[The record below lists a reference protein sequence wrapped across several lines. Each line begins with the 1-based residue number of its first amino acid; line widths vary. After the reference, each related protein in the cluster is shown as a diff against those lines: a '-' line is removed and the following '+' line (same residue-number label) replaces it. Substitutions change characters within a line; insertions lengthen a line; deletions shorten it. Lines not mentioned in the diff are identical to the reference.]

1 MRWRARGGA
10 LLAGAFPALAF
21 PEGDQWWLAWCGL
34 VPLLVLVVRAPSRR
48 EAVVRA
54 WIGGFAYFVTVHHWL
69 VPNAGPFLIVAAIAL
84 GALWTLWAAILWTL
98 LADPQPRRVAAAIVL
113 VPAAWV
119 VAEYVRSW
127 EGLGGP
133 FGLLGS
139 SQWNAPATLSLASL
153 GGVWAVSFVAVGV
166 NVALTTATLP
176 AVTSR
181 MRVTMLGIAAAM
193 TVLGPVWWLVRAE
206 PRPTRTLQ
214 VAGVQPGVIRP
225 VARRFAASEEPTLAL
240 RRGTVDLVVWGESS
254 LGLNPRD
261 HPTYQRRLEDAADA
275 VGSDLLVNVDVRNG
289 PGGILKATLLVGPD
303 GTKARYTKQRLVP
316 FGEYIPLR
324 PILGWV
330 QAVTSAPAV
339 DRRRGSGL
347 EVFETSGIKVGPLIC
362 FESAFPDLTRGLV
375 RRGADVVVMQTA
387 DWTFQGSWGPEHHAS
402 VAAVRAVETGRSVLQ
417 ATLTG
422 VSAAF
427 DPTGRRLLWLDTDR
441 RGAYHVDLPVVSGT
455 TLYVRLGD
463 WVPFGGAVVLLGAG
477 TLALVRRAHVRR
489 SPR

>member
-21 PEGDQWWLAWCGL
+21 PEGDQWWLGWCGL

-69 VPNAGPFLIVAAIAL
+69 VPNAGPFLLVAGIAL
-84 GALWTLWAAILWTL
+84 GALWTVWAAIAWTL
-98 LADPQPRRVAAAIVL
+98 LADPTPHHVAAAIVL

-119 VAEYVRSW
+119 VAEYARSW

-139 SQWNAPATLSLASL
+139 SQWNAPPTLSLASL
-153 GGVWAVSFVAVGV
+153 GGVWAVSFVAIAV
-166 NVALTTATLP
+166 NLAFTTAALP
-176 AVTSR
+176 GLSTR
-181 MRVTMLGIAAAM
+181 LRI
-193 TVLGPVWWLVRAE
+193 TVLGAAAAIAALGPLWWLIRAE
-206 PRPTRTLQ
+206 PTQTDTLE

-225 VARRFAASEEPTLAL
+225 VARRFAASEVPTLEL
-240 RRGTVDLVVWGESS
+240 RAGSVDLVVWGESS
-254 LGLNPRD
+254 VGLNPRD
-261 HPTYQRRLEDAADA
+261 HPAYQRRLEHAAA
-275 VGSDLLVNVDVRNG
+275 TVGSDLLVSVDERDG
-289 PGGILKATLLVGPD
+289 PGGIRKATLLVGRD
-303 GTKARYTKQRLVP
+303 GTEGRYTKQRLVP

-324 PILGWV
+324 PIFGWV
-330 QAVTSAPAV
+330 EAVTSAPAV

-347 EVFETSGIKVGPLIC
+347 EVFETAGVKVGPLIC
-362 FESAFPDLTRGLV
+362 FESAFPDLSRALV

-402 VAAVRAVETGRSVLQ
+402 VSAVRAVETGRSVLQ

-427 DPTGRRLLWLDTDR
+427 DPTGRRLLWLETDH
-441 RGAYHVDLPVVSGT
+441 RGTYRVALPVVVGT

-463 WVPFGGAVVLLGAG
+463 WIPAAAAAVLLVAG
-477 TLALVRRAHVRR
+477 TLALVRRAHARR
-489 SPR
+489 SLR